1 MFEGFE
7 LHFVETEEATI
18 RTRIGGQGP
27 PVLLL
32 HGHPQTHVMWRHVA
46 PMLASDF
53 TVVAADLRGY
63 GKSSKPPTTPGH
75 EPYSKRAMARDQVRV
90 MSHFGF
96 ERFSL
101 AGHDRGAIC
110 AYRLAFDHPER
121 VERLALLDSV
131 PLGEH
136 WARADSGF
144 MLEWWHWA
152 FFAQPEPLAERLI
165 GADPE
170 WYLTRDA
177 ERIAPW
183 GEEGL
188 ADYLDAYLDPQTRHA
203 MFEDYRAGATI
214 DREHDDEI
222 RRSGRKLPCPLLVL
236 WGRKEDLEQLYGDPL
251 EIWRGWADD
260 VRGRGLDTAHFL
272 AEEAPDQVAGE
283 LRSFFSG
290 S

>member
-1 MFEGFE
+1 VFEGFE
-7 LHFVETEEATI
+7 LRFIPTKEATI
-18 RTRIGGQGP
+18 RARVGGSGP

-46 PMLASDF
+46 VDLARDF

-63 GKSSKPPTTPGH
+63 GQSSKPETDEDH

-90 MSHFGF
+90 MERLGF

-101 AGHDRGAIC
+101 AGHDRGALC

-121 VERLALLDSV
+121 VKRLALLEGV
-131 PLGEH
+131 PLLEH
-136 WARADSGF
+136 WERADDSF

-152 FFAQPEPLAERLI
+152 FFAQPAPLAERLI

-170 WYLTRDA
+170 WYLTHDE
-177 ERIAPW
+177 ERIEPW

-188 ADYLDAYLDPQTRHA
+188 ADYLEAYLNPDTRHA
-203 MFEDYRAGATI
+203 MFEDYRAGASI
-214 DREHDDEI
+214 DRRHDEEL
-222 RRSGRKLPCPLLVL
+222 RAGGRKLPCPLLLL
-236 WGRKEDLEQLYGDPL
+236 WGTREDLEQLYGDPREL
-251 EIWRGWADD
+251 WRAWADD

-272 AEEAPDQVAGE
+272 AEEAPTEVAQE
-283 LRSFFSG
+283 LRNFFSEG
-290 S
+290 